1 MTKTKSV
8 ERTRGSSMSTTKA
21 FFIDLEGLVRDA
33 SDDWRVI
40 RVLNGSYPF
49 QKKQWRWAI

>member
-1 MTKTKSV
+1 MRQTKSV

-40 RVLNGSYPF
+40 RVLNGNYPF

>member
-1 MTKTKSV
+1 
-8 ERTRGSSMSTTKA
+8 MSTTKA